1 MSCTHTNY
9 IHMYNIYIYTRCV
22 LLYMYTQFSYGYTM
36 DESTTRNHKNHLI
49 FTRIHNNTKNTV
61 KSCENCKNNN
71 KKVTI
76 KDNVNKSCDC

>member
-1 MSCTHTNY
+1 
-9 IHMYNIYIYTRCV
+9 MYVNTSTVHVYKNTTDYR
-22 LLYMYTQFSYGYTM
+22 YTM